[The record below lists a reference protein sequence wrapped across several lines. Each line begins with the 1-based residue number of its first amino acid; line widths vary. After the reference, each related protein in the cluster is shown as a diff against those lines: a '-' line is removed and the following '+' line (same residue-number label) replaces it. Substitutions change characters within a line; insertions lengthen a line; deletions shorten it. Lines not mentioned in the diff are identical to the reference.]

1 MTLESPLSRLLNGSM
16 IIMLTSFDF
25 AVLVNVVQVSEAIQ
39 SPIFQL
45 HILEEEDCSWVFFIV
60 DLIFLNK
67 IEDTALIVL
76 FFAQS
81 LHPIFIDQSHQ

>member
-1 MTLESPLSRLLNGSM
+1 M